1 MIVPPLL
8 LTKHI
13 VRGFYWSVI
22 CCCSSIGT
30 ILCNTFSRAVHGN
43 PSSLFYVLS
52 IANLCNAF
60 ASYSLYPS
68 KRPDEVISSNHPFS
82 LDVLHIARFQEG
94 GV

>member
-8 LTKHI
+8 LTECI

-30 ILCNTFSRAVHGN
+30 ILCNTLSRAVHGN
-43 PSSLFYVLS
+43 PSSLFYALS

-60 ASYSLYPS
+60 ASYSLYSS
-68 KRPDEVISSNHPFS
+68 KWPDKVIPSNHLFS
-82 LDVLHIARFQEG
+82 LGAICIA
-94 GV
+94 

>member
-8 LTKHI
+8 LTECI

-30 ILCNTFSRAVHGN
+30 ILCNTLSRAVHRN
-43 PSSLFYVLS
+43 PSSLFYALS
-52 IANLCNAF
+52 IANLYNAF

-68 KRPDEVISSNHPFS
+68 KRPEEVIPSNHTFS
-82 LDVLHIARFQEG
+82 LGVLRIIRFQGG

>member
-8 LTKHI
+8 LTECI

-30 ILCNTFSRAVHGN
+30 ILCNTLSRAVHGN
-43 PSSLFYVLS
+43 PSSIFYALS

-68 KRPDEVISSNHPFS
+68 KRPEEVIPFNHPFY
-82 LDVLHIARFQEG
+82 LDVLRIHRFQEG

>member
-8 LTKHI
+8 LSDCI

-30 ILCNTFSRAVHGN
+30 ILCNTLSRAVHGN
-43 PSSLFYVLS
+43 PSSLFYALS

-60 ASYSLYPS
+60 TSYSLYPP
-68 KRPDEVISSNHPFS
+68 KRPEEVIPSNHPFS
-82 LDVLHIARFQEG
+82 LGVLFITRFQEG

>member
-1 MIVPPLL
+1 M
-8 LTKHI
+8 
-13 VRGFYWSVI
+13 RGFYWSVI

-30 ILCNTFSRAVHGN
+30 ILCNTHSRTVHGN
-43 PSSLFYVLS
+43 PSFLFYVLS

-68 KRPDEVISSNHPFS
+68 KRSDEVLFSSHTFS
-82 LDVLHIARFQEG
+82 LGVLRIARFQGG

>member
-8 LTKHI
+8 LTECI

-30 ILCNTFSRAVHGN
+30 ILCNTLSRAVHGN
-43 PSSLFYVLS
+43 PSSIFYVLS

-68 KRPDEVISSNHPFS
+68 KRPEEVISFSHTFS
-82 LDVLHIARFQEG
+82 LGVLCIARFQG